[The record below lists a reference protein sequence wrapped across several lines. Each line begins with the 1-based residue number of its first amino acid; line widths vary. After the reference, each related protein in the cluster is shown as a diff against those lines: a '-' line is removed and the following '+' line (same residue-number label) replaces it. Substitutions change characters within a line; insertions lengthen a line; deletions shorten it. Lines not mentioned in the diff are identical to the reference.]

1 MRKTKNKVADPVKLD
16 LGCGPNKVGPEWL
29 GVDIRKYPCVNMVA
43 DLRKNWPWP
52 NSSVDEAHS
61 SHFVEHLEPME
72 RVHFVNE
79 AHRVLKPG
87 CQMRIVVPHWASN
100 RAYGDLTHK
109 WPPVS
114 EMWVN
119 YLNKAWR
126 EANAPH
132 NDFYT
137 CDFDSAGGHSMHPEL
152 ASRNAEFQQYAMKW
166 FKEAC
171 QDSIII
177 LTKK

>member
-1 MRKTKNKVADPVKLD
+1 MVRKKKTAESAKYD
-16 LGCGPNKVGPEWL
+16 LGCGPNKIAPDWI
-29 GVDIRKYPCVNMVA
+29 GVDVRKFPGVDKVW
-43 DLRKNWPWP
+43 DLRKHWPIA
-52 NSSVDEAHS
+52 DESADELHS
-61 SHFVEHLEPME
+61 SHFLEHLEPME

-79 AHRVLKPG
+79 AYRVLKPG
-87 CQMRIVVPHWASN
+87 CQIRIIVPHWASA

-126 EANAPH
+126 AANAPH

-137 CDFDSAGGHSMHPEL
+137 CDFDSAGGHSMHPDL
-152 ASRNAEFQQYAMKW
+152 NARNAEFQQYAMRW

-171 QDSIII
+171 SDSIII
-177 LTKK
+177 LSKR